1 MFKGLMNYWMII
13 LIMLINSENNDV
25 EIILIMIMIIIITQI
40 IRIVL
45 HTIFTQIIKTLSLTL
60 WLFLENN
67 YTSERYSLTW
77 KLKRKSEMW
86 EILHLQLELSQ
97 E

>member
-45 HTIFTQIIKTLSLTL
+45 HTIIKTPSLTL

>member
-1 MFKGLMNYWMII
+1 MII

-45 HTIFTQIIKTLSLTL
+45 HTIFTQIIKTPSLTL
-60 WLFLENN
+60 
-67 YTSERYSLTW
+67 
-77 KLKRKSEMW
+77 
-86 EILHLQLELSQ
+86 
-97 E
+97 